1 MNALMPPRS
10 TLNRAFSSAAYGRLL
25 GYAWRH
31 RKALLLAVAGMVAY
45 SLTDTGFAALMKPLF
60 DEHVVGGW
68 WTHSW
73 LLPGA
78 VVVVLFLR
86 GAGSFLSVYYMGYVG
101 NWVTKELRS
110 DMFAHLLQLPTSY
123 FDATP
128 HGATVSKLTFNVEK
142 TTTVSAKTLTFLV
155 RDTLTV
161 VGLIAWLFYLEWRLA
176 VIFLLSAPLIAWL
189 TTLAGRRLRKV
200 SHRVQRTMGV
210 VTDDVQYAIRAN
222 LAVKI
227 FGSHGVERENFEN
240 DLEKNRKERMRMAVV
255 RALSVPVAMFLAGI
269 GLATVIYVGMQEGF
283 YQAASAGTFA
293 SFIITVLLLFRPL
306 RNLIRLNAV
315 LQDGLAA
322 AEDVFRF
329 LDEPV
334 EEIGRRNKS
343 LRSEGKIRFR
353 NVHLSYNEAADPALE
368 GIDLEIAPGETV
380 ALVGRSGAGKSSLAQ
395 LIPRL
400 YEPTAGSI
408 ELDGRDIA
416 EIPLADL
423 RAQITYVPQNTV
435 LANATIAKNV
445 ACGGDYDL
453 DEVIEA
459 ARKAHA
465 LEFIERLPE
474 GFDTELHNNASL
486 LSEGQRQRIAIAR
499 ALFKDAPVLILDE
512 ATSSLD
518 ADSERQVQAAL
529 AEVLKG
535 RTAIIIAHR
544 FSTIEKVKR
553 IIVLERGK
561 IIEQGAHQEL
571 LSRDGFYAGLYRGHG
586 KRALI

>member
-1 MNALMPPRS
+1 MPPQS
-10 TLNRAFSSAAYGRLL
+10 TLNRAFSSKAYARLL

-31 RKALLLAVAGMVAY
+31 RRALLLAIAGMVVY

-60 DEHVVGGW
+60 DEHVAGGW
-68 WTHSW
+68 RTHSW

-86 GAGSFLSVYYMGYVG
+86 GAGSFLSVYYMEHVG

-110 DMFAHLLQLPTSY
+110 DMFARLLQLPTSY

-142 TTTVSAKTLTFLV
+142 TTAVSAKTLTFLV

-176 VIFLLSAPLIAWL
+176 AMFLLSAPLIAWL
-189 TTLAGRRLRKV
+189 TALAGRRLRKV
-200 SHRVQRTMGV
+200 SHRVQRTMGL
-210 VTDDVQYAIRAN
+210 VTDDVQHAIRAN
-222 LAVKI
+222 LAIKI

-240 DLEKNRKERMRMAVV
+240 NIERNRKERMRMAVV
-255 RALSVPVAMFLAGI
+255 KALNAPIAVFLAGV
-269 GLATVIYVGMQEGF
+269 GLAAVIYIGMQEDF
-283 YQAASAGTFA
+283 YKVTSAGTFA
-293 SFIITVLLLFRPL
+293 SFITAVLLLFRPL

-322 AEDVFRF
+322 AEDIFCF

-334 EEIGRRNKS
+334 EEMGRGNKP
-343 LRSEGKIRFR
+343 LPGKGEVRFR
-353 NVHLSYNEAADPALE
+353 NVSLTYNGADGPALE
-368 GIDLEIAPGETV
+368 GIDLEIAPGETI

-400 YEPTAGSI
+400 YQPSEGSV
-408 ELDGRDIA
+408 ELDGRDVA

-435 LANATIAKNV
+435 LANSTIARNI
-445 ACGGDYDL
+445 ACGGKHDPDK
-453 DEVIEA
+453 VVEA

-486 LSEGQRQRIAIAR
+486 LSEGQKQRIAVAR

-518 ADSERQVQAAL
+518 ADSERHVQAAL
-529 AEVLKG
+529 TEVLKG

-544 FSTIEKVKR
+544 FSTIEKVGR
-553 IIVLERGK
+553 IVVLERGR
-561 IIEQGAHQEL
+561 IVEQGTHEEL
-571 LSRDGFYAGLYRGHG
+571 LSRGGFYAGLYRGHG
-586 KRALI
+586 KHALI